1 MFKKKE
7 VNYFNLF
14 IDAAK
19 VCHKS
24 SQKLNEMLLGSSD
37 NFPLL
42 VKEIHEIEHE
52 GDRLYH
58 TLYGH
63 LDRSFITPLDREDM
77 LAIARN
83 IERAIDAID
92 EVAITVDLV
101 NVKEIREVAKEM
113 MLLITKSTE
122 YVLKATEEFKN
133 FKKPAALNK
142 YIIEINNIEET
153 GDNIYQNAL
162 RNLYSNEKDVLE
174 VIKWGKIMDSLE
186 NVLDTCENVADGME
200 AIILKNT

>member
-7 VNYFNLF
+7 INYFDLF
-14 IDAAK
+14 IDSAK
-19 VCHKS
+19 VCNKAAIM
-24 SQKLNEMLLGSSD
+24 LNEMLLGSAD
-37 NFPLL
+37 NFPTM

-52 GDRLYH
+52 GDKLYH

-83 IERAIDAID
+83 IERTIDAID
-92 EVAITVDLV
+92 EVAIMVDLLSV
-101 NVKEIREVAKEM
+101 TKIRDVAKEM
-113 MLLITKSTE
+113 MLLVTKSAE

-133 FKKPAALNK
+133 FKKPTTLNK
-142 YIIEINNIEET
+142 YIVEINNIEET
-153 GDNIYQNAL
+153 GDSIYQNAL
-162 RNLYSNEKDVLE
+162 RDLFSMEKDVLE
-174 VIKWGKIMDSLE
+174 VIKWNKILDSLE
-186 NVLDTCENVADGME
+186 NVLDTCENVADGLE